1 MLKVG
6 FLDDHQVVLNGLN
19 HYFESRFEIVFTLSN
34 PQKLDAYIQKYKPEV
49 LVMDIVLPEV
59 NFLDL
64 YKDTLEKYPKLRIIA
79 YSSLTD
85 TIVEQTL
92 KKIGVEAMIS
102 KNAPIE
108 TLYSAILK
116 KDLAE
121 AKEEQEVIPEL
132 LKLTKTEI
140 KIIEYL
146 ADGKSSKMMAI
157 KMMRSY
163 KTIDNHKQNIF
174 KKMQVSNIG
183 DLISKAYKWG
193 VLK

>member
-1 MLKVG
+1 M
-6 FLDDHQVVLNGLN
+6 DDHQVVLNGLN